1 MFDCLIGNSSSG
13 IIEAPLLKR
22 KALNLGD
29 RQKGRFRFGEV
40 IDVQNNLASMS
51 ESLINILKDKSED
64 FKYKEFINSYNS
76 SPPTNEIIKFL
87 KFKI

>member
-22 KALNLGD
+22 KVLNFGD

-40 IDVQNNLASMS
+40 IDVQNHLGSIS
-51 ESLINILKDKSED
+51 ESLINILKNKSD
-64 FKYKEFINSYNS
+64 NFDYKKFLESKKAT
-76 SPPTNEIIKFL
+76 SPSDQIISFL
-87 KFKI
+87 KFNI